1 MKGASSTSALE
12 QGNHSAAFQH
22 LQHLHQNEDI
32 DAIDGDFFQPIH
44 PPQQC
49 FKTKYRGNLTF
60 INYIPNKLILILFNI
75 LIILGDI
82 QITYHNDVL
91 YLQFLSSK
99 WPLQRTKCFEFY
111 IHLST

>member
-12 QGNHSAAFQH
+12 QGNHSAAFHH

-49 FKTKYRGNLTF
+49 FKTKYRGKLAVSNNIS
-60 INYIPNKLILILFNI
+60 INVF
-75 LIILGDI
+75 
-82 QITYHNDVL
+82 
-91 YLQFLSSK
+91 
-99 WPLQRTKCFEFY
+99 
-111 IHLST
+111 

>member
-12 QGNHSAAFQH
+12 QGNHSAAFHH

-32 DAIDGDFFQPIH
+32 DAIDGDFFQPLH

-49 FKTKYRGNLTF
+49 FKTKYRGNLAF
-60 INYIPNKLILILFNI
+60 INYLLNKRILITI
-75 LIILGDI
+75 LADI
-82 QITYHNDVL
+82 QITCHNDFL
-91 YLQFLSSK
+91 YLQFLSYK
-99 WPLQRTKCFEFY
+99 WPLQRTKCFGFY